1 MVYIY
6 TYLTFQGSLDENE
19 GGRRGDS
26 WEGGGRRGEGVE
38 VGGRRGEGIEGG
50 GRRGEGVE
58 GGGRRALPSQNSSLR
73 EGRRGSSVE
82 SGEREGGE
90 EGRNLVVYNWL
101 KSKKSTKVTYYRIV
115 RNCDRFIIN

>member
-26 WEGGGRRGEGVE
+26 W
-38 VGGRRGEGIEGG
+38 EGG

-115 RNCDRFIIN
+115 RNCDRFIINKKTFQISQFYLAN